1 MRYIRILRH
10 QHWEKQKGRFDYRSF
25 KKLGDG
31 ISVIDK
37 QCVEQKGGD
46 ICKHIATHYRTV
58 TSDPII
64 FWDFDQ
70 KTLPAHQIKST
81 PMPAD
86 ECHCDLVEI
95 SNEAAKKMFYEYQR
109 KNGIN
114 GFYICDKSEGPRSLT
129 LDDTANLGSF

>member
-10 QHWEKQKGRFDYRSF
+10 QHWEKEKGRFDYRSF

-46 ICKHIATHYRTV
+46 ICRHIATNYRTV

-64 FWDFDQ
+64 FWNIPQ
-70 KTLPAHQIKST
+70 AILPSHTIKSAPT
-81 PMPAD
+81 PSD
-86 ECHCDLVEI
+86 ECHCDIVEI
-95 SNEAAKKMFYEYQR
+95 SNEEAKKMFYGYQR
-109 KNGIN
+109 ENGVN
-114 GFYICDKSEGPRSLT
+114 GFSICDKLKGSRSLT
-129 LDDTANLGSF
+129 LDDTVNLGSF